1 MGHLETKQQDAI
13 WAALQE
19 LSRAEAEGQAYAVSI
34 VKFGSVVE
42 NATPFKAA
50 SSYTRDELSTVRAN
64 MHNTAL
70 LDAIGHAATILGNRN
85 TEAQLIQ
92 LTTDGDENA
101 SRNWQVENL
110 KALLLARADRLTL
123 AVAGPSGAKYLMS
136 RIGLSPENF
145 KSWDGVTET
154 SFRATTQ
161 ATTSAIATYTQARSK
176 GTRSVSNFYTVDPS
190 KLNAAGVRSM
200 LAKVEPTEVQVVAK
214 KMAGRAIADAFPKF
228 EKGKHYYQLMKPEYI
243 DESKELVVHIKDK
256 GEYRLGSRSARMLL
270 GLPETG
276 RIRVKPVETTA
287 PFEVFVQ
294 SASVNRKLVEGQKLL
309 TVG

>member
-1 MGHLETKQQDAI
+1 MGYLQTKQQDAI
-13 WAALQE
+13 WNVIQE
-19 LSRAEAEGQAYAVSI
+19 LARAEPAQAYLVSI
-34 VKFGSVVE
+34 LRFGSTIE
-42 NATPFKAA
+42 TASSFKAA
-50 SSYTRDELSTVRAN
+50 SEYKREDLNHIITN
-64 MHNTAL
+64 MGNTAL
-70 LDAIGHAATILGNRN
+70 LDAIGVAVERLAARSC
-85 TEAQLIQ
+85 EAQLIQ
-92 LTTDGDENA
+92 VTTDGGENSSHRHTA
-101 SRNWQVENL
+101 TTL
-110 KALLLARADRLTL
+110 GALLKQRADSLTV
-123 AVAGPSGAKYLMS
+123 AVTGPREAMYAMQ
-136 RIGLSPENF
+136 RIGLPPDNF
-145 KSWDGVTET
+145 REWDGRTET
-154 SFRATTQ
+154 SFAATSQ
-161 ATTSAIATYTQARSK
+161 ATVSAVSTYTQARSK